1 MEPITTAVGFGISKF
16 YYGISALFMGMVVM
30 FLRKTPNLRGHGKAA
45 SGAIVGG
52 VSVGSGIIFGGAV
65 AVYFGMNPNDANTAL
80 AVGGTIGL
88 FAVGIITAVANLLDR
103 TEDKDILEIAQEVK
117 AVVASPKPAAKKI
130 VRKVR
135 AGTAK

>member
-1 MEPITTAVGFGISKF
+1 MEPITTATTFIVSKF

-30 FLRKTPNLRGHGKAA
+30 FLRKSPNLRGHGKAA

-52 VSVGSGIIFGGAV
+52 VSVGSGVIFGGAI

-88 FAVGIITAVANLLDR
+88 FAVGIITAVANLLDKS
-103 TEDKDILEIAQEVK
+103 EDKDIIELVQEAK
-117 AVVASPKPAAKKI
+117 AVVSKPPAKK
-130 VRKVR
+130 VATKRVR
-135 AGTAK
+135 AGTK

>member
-65 AVYFGMNPNDANTAL
+65 AVYLGMNPNDANTAL

-88 FAVGIITAVANLLDR
+88 FAVGIITAVANLLDK
-103 TEDKDILEIAQEVK
+103 TEDKDIIEIAQDVK
-117 AVVASPKPAAKKI
+117 AAVVSKPAPKKV

>member
-1 MEPITTAVGFGISKF
+1 MEPITTAVSFGISKF

-30 FLRKTPNLRGHGKAA
+30 FLRKSPTLRGHGKAA

-65 AVYFGMNPNDANTAL
+65 AVYLGMNPNDANTAL

-88 FAVGIITAVANLLDR
+88 FAVGIITAVANLLDK
-103 TEDKDILEIAQEVK
+103 TEDKDILELVEDVK
-117 AVVASPKPAAKKI
+117 AVVSKPAKNKTT
-130 VRKVR
+130 RKVR
-135 AGTAK
+135 AGTQK

>member
-1 MEPITTAVGFGISKF
+1 MEPITTAVSFGISKF

-30 FLRKTPNLRGHGKAA
+30 FLRKSPTLRGHGKAA

-65 AVYFGMNPNDANTAL
+65 AVYLGMNPNDANTAL

-88 FAVGIITAVANLLDR
+88 FAVGIITAVANLLDK
-103 TEDKDILEIAQEVK
+103 TEDKDLIELVGDVK
-117 AVVASPKPAAKKI
+117 AVVTAPAKPKNT
-130 VRKVR
+130 RKVR
-135 AGTAK
+135 AGATK